1 MFSSSVFCTALC
13 LGASVYASDFASRST
28 PGVGEEFGLYAYG
41 DSIGGLSLFYGDG
54 KALIGD
60 PANSTASNTSSVYFE
75 RSSTDSTWIA
85 NPNGTT
91 NANASWSDQMLYIP
105 SSSSSDDEMGFASTN
120 ASNRTTTGFIFY
132 GQWMMVKSDSGAIS
146 SSFYIRENSEGEGI
160 YSLLWNASDDASAI
174 PVSLRSVKPSDA

>member
-1 MFSSSVFCTALC
+1 M
-13 LGASVYASDFASRST
+13 
-28 PGVGEEFGLYAYG
+28 
-41 DSIGGLSLFYGDG
+41 
-54 KALIGD
+54 LIWD
-60 PANSTASNTSSVYFE
+60 ILVE

-105 SSSSSDDEMGFASTN
+105 SSSSSNDEMGFASTN

-132 GQWMMVKSDSGAIS
+132 GQWMMVKSDSGEIS

-174 PVSLRSVKPSDA
+174 PVSLRTAKPSDS